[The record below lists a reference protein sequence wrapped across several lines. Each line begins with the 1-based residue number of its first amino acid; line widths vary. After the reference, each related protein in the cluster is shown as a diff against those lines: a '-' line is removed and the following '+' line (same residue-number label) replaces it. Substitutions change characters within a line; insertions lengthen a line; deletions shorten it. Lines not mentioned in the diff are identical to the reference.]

1 MFLTTSAYIDFR
13 YRSNGFLTILRPPNL
28 DVWVTYSPDIQRYMV
43 ANGAFMP
50 EICVPMDLQG
60 AKSEVPTFPPAP
72 SEPVFQGSHNSM
84 LAPHSLL
91 PKLEDGFKLQNRP
104 HELERYSGHVVPYPP
119 ANYCACED
127 QMLISNGTT
136 SYEKVP
142 QPKLALPRTKPFSK
156 LLLKRLFREVC
167 ERPDAAGAIVLKSLK
182 NPPPKIK
189 RKKIQSDSRYIGVSR
204 YKDKWQVLLLVDAR
218 RVFLGAL
225 ESEEEAAIL
234 HDQHALL
241 NHGIKKVSLFG
252 SMIYRPGPTF
262 HTQSK
267 ISLIS
272 LKESSN
278 YSTLKPNH

>member
-13 YRSNGFLTILRPPNL
+13 YLSNAFLNSLRPPNL
-28 DVWVTYSPDIQRYMV
+28 NLRAIDSPDNQRYMMT
-43 ANGAFMP
+43 NRAFMP
-50 EICVPMDLQG
+50 EIGGPMGLQEARSEALAFQSVPSQI
-60 AKSEVPTFPPAP
+60 
-72 SEPVFQGSHNSM
+72 VFQGSHISM
-84 LAPHSLL
+84 PTPHSVL
-91 PKLEDGFKLQNRP
+91 PQLEEGLKFSNGP

-272 LKESSN
+272 LRENSN
-278 YSTLKPNH
+278 NSKPKT